1 MSVYALNPLSIN
13 GTALAAITEVRY
25 DRRLDIVPLGS
36 DGTAHMT
43 YRGIRKSRPLVEF
56 TTLHA
61 KELAALFV
69 GSTDTPMVVLN
80 GTTGLNFVGAKM
92 SATAPGYNSSAVHQS
107 YVAARGQAFLNSM
120 RWQADGNLE
129 CGVQAYCISADGST
143 DPVVESAVAELPT
156 QGLGLGPFVLY
167 SLTLGDTTLTEV
179 ASVDL
184 QIDHRAENN
193 IDNVC
198 FSCGLPYPTAVAQA
212 GVNGPIDMTLTIE
225 IPDLGS
231 TVSTTAVSVVF
242 KRVDQGGV
250 IGTESVTL
258 ALAACMIQAEER
270 RLTQGSPAMR
280 RYVCRPRYDNST
292 KPLTITTA

>member
-25 DRRLDIVPLGS
+25 DRRLDIVALGS
-36 DGTAHMT
+36 DGTAHTT
-43 YRGIRKSRPLVEF
+43 YRGIRKCRPLVEF

-61 KELAALFV
+61 KELAALVV
-69 GSTDTPMVVLN
+69 GSTDCPMVALN

-92 SATAPGYNSSAVHQS
+92 STTAPGYNASAVHQS
-107 YVAARGQAFLNSM
+107 YVAARGQVFLNSL
-120 RWQADGNLE
+120 RWQANGNLE
-129 CGVQAYCISADGST
+129 CGCQAFLISADGTT
-143 DPVVESAVAELPT
+143 DPVVEASNAALPT
-156 QGLGLGPFVLY
+156 QGLASGPFVLY
-167 SLTLGDTTLTEV
+167 SLTLGGTALTEV

-193 IDNVC
+193 IDDQC

-212 GVNGPIDMTLTIE
+212 GPNGPIDMTLTVE

-231 TVSTTAVSVVF
+231 TVSTAAVSVVF
-242 KRVDQGGV
+242 KRVTQGGV
-250 IGTESVTL
+250 IGTDSVTL

-270 RLTQGSPAMR
+270 RLTQGNAAMR